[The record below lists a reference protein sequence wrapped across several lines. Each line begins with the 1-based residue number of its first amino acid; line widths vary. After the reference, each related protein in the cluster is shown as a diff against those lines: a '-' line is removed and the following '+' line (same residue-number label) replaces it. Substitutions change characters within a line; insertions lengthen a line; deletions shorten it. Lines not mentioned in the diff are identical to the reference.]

1 MTRQAIVATMTAGKP
16 SRRKSSLHGAMGPF
30 SPSLVMT
37 HAREEAKAVASGAA
51 MLWLAPYARSV

>member
-30 SPSLVMT
+30 SPNLVMAQ
-37 HAREEAKAVASGAA
+37 AREEAKAVASGAA
-51 MLWLAPYARSV
+51 MLWLALHPRPV